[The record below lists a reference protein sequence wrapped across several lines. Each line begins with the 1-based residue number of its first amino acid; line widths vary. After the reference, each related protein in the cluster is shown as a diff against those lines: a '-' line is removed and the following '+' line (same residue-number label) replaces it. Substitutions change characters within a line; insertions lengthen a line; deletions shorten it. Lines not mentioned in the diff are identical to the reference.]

1 MALINPCNLAV
12 VSRNTGSEC
21 SDALVATALLILMPK
36 GTIIPGSSLS
46 NFTAYAEAKC
56 AADKNIRWY
65 PIGGTAAPIRTITDK
80 NGNDIIETLEDGSDH
95 FIRYDMYNR
104 TFVMTDGGLCFAQA
118 LQSFN
123 GNAYGFIEVDQQ
135 GKIAMMNNGDGT
147 YSPFPVNIAY
157 APTPDLG
164 NFKTTYKNKWMMS
177 FSPIYYITKG
187 KIFASD
193 VAEDLLNLSGLID
206 TVVSPAIG
214 ATQSTTH
221 VFVNVATDCAETD
234 LVALYPG
241 SGSSG
246 DMAQITNFVVTLSV
260 SPFTVVT
267 PSAVAYIPASGS
279 TPAQVNLTGT
289 FVSGSSYNVAL
300 AEAAT
305 LEANGINGYEGI
317 KPALVTIP

>member
-36 GTIIPGSSLS
+36 GTIIPGSALTG
-46 NFTAYAEAKC
+46 FTAYAEGKC
-56 AADKNIRWY
+56 AAAKNIRWY

-104 TFVMTDGGLCFAQA
+104 TFIMTDGGLCFAQA

-123 GNAYGFIEVDQQ
+123 GNAYGFIEIDQQ

-147 YSPFPVNIAY
+147 YSPFPVNLAY

-177 FSPIYYITKG
+177 FNPIYYITKG
-187 KIFASD
+187 KIFGSD
-193 VAEDLLNLSGLID
+193 TAEDLVNITGLID
-206 TVVSPAIG
+206 AVVSPAVG

-221 VFVNVATDCAETD
+221 VFVNVATDCAQTD

-241 SGSSG
+241 VTDDVS
-246 DMAQITNFVVTLSV
+246 MAQIDNFIITKKSDG
-260 SPFTVVT
+260 SVVT
-267 PSAVAYIPASGS
+267 PSAAAYIAASGS
-279 TPAQVNLTGT
+279 TPAQVNLTGVFT
-289 FVSGSSYNVAL
+289 TSTDYLVTL
-300 AEAAT
+300 ADAAT
-305 LEANGINGYEGI
+305 LVANGINGYEGI
-317 KPALVTIP
+317 TPATVSIP